1 MCGILYVNTSWTRS
15 PELDQQAAD
24 LLRARG
30 PDAVF
35 TYQQG
40 SRFLAQ
46 TMLHFAGDMDF
57 YQEAVAQGFLYN
69 GEIYNWQQWSN
80 RTDGAVVLKT
90 LDQRSWEDIQQWHG
104 PWAWIRVQDDHVYAA
119 TDAGCERHLFQYRDD
134 QTHVISSEIAPILLY
149 VQSRLVLRDFSTKHY
164 PIIQATPWVGIKR
177 LQPGGLYIDGV
188 YNLSLDNLGRWR
200 DDTWEGTGPEA
211 VDRMDSILQSAIQE
225 MLPNEP
231 VSLSVSGGLDS
242 GLLRTYLP
250 AAETITIAT
259 DKDTLS
265 QHTGADI
272 VVSADHRTWGQAFQ
286 QAQRTMHLPV
296 LSWSLPGWYLVLSHS
311 THRVMFTGCGADEIF
326 GGYPHARLRQ
336 PSPYVD
342 NSAGDVDLAQLH
354 RDYTD
359 PYLLDY
365 VVQTG
370 AVDQLGID
378 LIAGSL
384 GRETRNPFMHRR
396 VISFAQSL
404 EPNIRTGA
412 TGKRILRDV
421 YRARTGQHY
430 LEPKVGFAGH
440 CNDSITDIDPDY
452 VAQGERSSAWRQFI
466 LDYFRKSYA

>member
-1 MCGILYVNTSWTRS
+1 MCGILYVKTSWNRS
-15 PELDQQAAD
+15 RELDLQAAE
-24 LLRARG
+24 LLRPRG

-35 TYQQG
+35 THRQG
-40 SRFLAQ
+40 SVFTAQ
-46 TMLHFAGDMDF
+46 TMLHFAGDMEF
-57 YQEAVAQGFLYN
+57 YQTAVEKGFLYN
-69 GEIYNWQQWSN
+69 GEIYNWHQWSD
-80 RTDGAVVLKT
+80 RTDGAVVLDT
-90 LDQRSWEDIQQWHG
+90 VDRRSWEDIQQWHG

-119 TDAGCERHLFQYRDD
+119 TDAGCERHLFQYRDAN
-134 QTHVISSEIAPILLY
+134 THIICSEIAPILVY
-149 VQSRLVLRDFSTKHY
+149 VQTQITLRDFSTKHY
-164 PIIQATPWVGIKR
+164 PIIQSTPWNGIKR

-188 YNLSLDNLGRWR
+188 YSLSLDNLTGWR
-200 DDTWEGTGPEA
+200 DKDWSGNGVAA
-211 VDRMDSILQSAIQE
+211 VDRLDSILQQTITE
-225 MLPNEP
+225 MLPDEP

-242 GLLRTYLP
+242 GLLRTYLSQ
-250 AAETITIAT
+250 AETITIAT
-259 DKDTLS
+259 DKDDLS

-272 VVSADHRTWGQAFQ
+272 VVSADPRIWAEAFQ
-286 QAQRTMHLPV
+286 QAQRAMYLPV
-296 LSWSLPGWYLVLSHS
+296 LSWSLPGWYLLLSNS
-311 THRVMFTGCGADEIF
+311 TRRVMFTGCGADEIF
-326 GGYPHARLRQ
+326 GGYAHSRRKQ

-342 NSAGDVDLAQLH
+342 NSAGDADLVQLH

-421 YRARTGQHY
+421 YRARTGKHY

-440 CNDSITDIDPDY
+440 CNDSIADIDPDY
-452 VAQGERSSAWRQFI
+452 MPQGERPAAWRQFI